1 MSARPESS
9 WELEMGGI
17 AADRETRRRGRF
29 RLIGL
34 LFLFDVLLIAAVLLS
49 FRGTELVETERLLM
63 QTKEVVDV
71 LYRQETVTS
80 TVVITRVIPY
90 GAEPPQ

>member
-1 MSARPESS
+1 MSAQSGSFEPA
-9 WELEMGGI
+9 ELGGI
-17 AADRETRRRGRF
+17 AADRETRRRGRR

-34 LFLFDVLLIAAVLLS
+34 LFLFDLLLIAAVLLS
-49 FRGTELVETERLLM
+49 FRGTELVETERLLL